1 LTTGQTATLRELIAG
16 NQLVVAPVVLN
27 PIMARL
33 AEAAGFKAVYLSGG
47 SLGWY
52 KGVTEANITMPE
64 LAQVAVD
71 MRTVCKLPIVLDAGG
86 GFGDP
91 VHLHRTIALTEA
103 AGFAAIEI
111 EDQLLP
117 RRFEHHAGI
126 DHLVPTEFMVKKLAE
141 ALAARSDPDLVIIA
155 RTNARRVGGLDD
167 ALRRAEAFHKA
178 GADMLF
184 VYTRSAEELRTVAER
199 LPPPL
204 MTFAPPDGFA
214 EFALS
219 PREMAALGYRLA
231 ASSGTAF
238 AAMHKAVKQSY
249 ECLAQGTLD
258 PFLGRGGA
266 EKEMKAAQATCDFPR
281 FLDIERRTMK
291 G

>member
-1 LTTGQTATLRELIAG
+1 MATLRELIAG
-16 NQLVVAPVVLN
+16 NELIVAPVALN

-33 AEAAGFKAVYLSGG
+33 AEASGFKAVYLSGG

-52 KGVTEANITMPE
+52 KCVTEANISMTE
-64 LAQVAVD
+64 LAQVAVE
-71 MRTVCKLPIVLDAGG
+71 MRAACKLPIVLDAGG

-103 AGFAAIEI
+103 AGFSAIEI

-126 DHLVPTEFMVKKLAE
+126 DHLVPTQFMLKKLAE
-141 ALAARSDPDLVIIA
+141 ALAARTDPSLVIVA

-167 ALRRAEAFHKA
+167 ALRRGEAFHKA

-184 VYTRSAEELRTVAER
+184 IYTRSAEELRVVGER

-214 EFALS
+214 EFPMS
-219 PREMAALGYRLA
+219 PTDLAGLGFRLA

-249 ECLAQGTLD
+249 DCLARDTLD

-266 EKEMKAAQATCDFPR
+266 EKEMKAAQQTCDFTR

-291 G
+291 GQG

>member
-1 LTTGQTATLRELIAG
+1 LATLRELIAG
-16 NQLVVAPVVLN
+16 NELIVAPVALN

-33 AEAAGFKAVYLSGG
+33 AEASGFKAVYLSGG

-52 KGVTEANITMPE
+52 KCVTEANISMTE

-71 MRTVCKLPIVLDAGG
+71 MRAACKLPIVLDAGG

-103 AGFAAIEI
+103 AGFSAIEI

-126 DHLVPTEFMVKKLAE
+126 DHLVPTEFMLKKLAE
-141 ALAARSDPDLVIIA
+141 ALAARTDPNLVIVA

-167 ALRRAEAFHKA
+167 ALRRGEAFHKA

-184 VYTRSAEELRTVAER
+184 IYTRSAEELRIVGER

-214 EFALS
+214 EFPMS
-219 PREMAALGYRLA
+219 PSDLVGLGFRLA

-249 ECLAQGTLD
+249 DCLAQGKPD

-266 EKEMKAAQATCDFPR
+266 EKEMKAAQQTCDFPR

-291 G
+291 GQG